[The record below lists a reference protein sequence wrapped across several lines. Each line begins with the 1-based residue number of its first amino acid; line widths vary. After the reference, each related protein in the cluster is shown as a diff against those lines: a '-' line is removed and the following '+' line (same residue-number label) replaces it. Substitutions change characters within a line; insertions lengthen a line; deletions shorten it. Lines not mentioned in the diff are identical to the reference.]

1 MAEQQAMIS
10 LQYEKQLRLQETRR
24 LSNSLF
30 FYIID
35 SLQFRSDPDT
45 FSTSAP
51 AIRNAIFQH
60 VRELRVTLDK
70 LL

>member
-1 MAEQQAMIS
+1 MIS
-10 LQYEKQLRLQETRR
+10 LQYEKLRLQETCR

-30 FYIID
+30 FSIIH
-35 SLQFRSDPDT
+35 SLQVRSDPDT

-51 AIRNAIFQH
+51 AIRNAIFQRA
-60 VRELRVTLDK
+60 RELRVTLDK

>member
-1 MAEQQAMIS
+1 LILYS
-10 LQYEKQLRLQETRR
+10 
-24 LSNSLF
+24 F
-30 FYIID
+30 D
-35 SLQFRSDPDT
+35 PDPDT

-51 AIRNAIFQH
+51 AITNAIFQR